1 MTDAPTPAEIAA
13 MPKVLLHDHLDGGL
27 RPQTII
33 ELADAI
39 GHKLPTTNA
48 DELADWFFCGGED
61 IGDLP
66 KYLDKFGHTFGV
78 MQGKEALHRVA
89 RECAEDLAADGV
101 IYAEIR
107 FAPLLHSGTGLS
119 VDEVIETVVDGL
131 AVGSAGTTLRCG
143 VLAVALRNHDNSLAV
158 AEAAVRHRDRGVV
171 GFDIAGPEDGFP
183 PQRHLAAFQYLQREN
198 FHFTIH
204 AGEAF
209 GPRSIWKAVQW
220 CGAERLGHG
229 YRIVEDITFPGDGD
243 FSADEP
249 QLGTLASFI
258 RDRRIALEICPTSN
272 VHINGA
278 SSIAHHPVSALA
290 YLGFRVTINTD
301 NRLMSRC
308 TMSSEFAELVEHHDW
323 TVDDIMTATINAA
336 KSTFLPFQ
344 ERNDLIEDILE
355 LTND

>member
-1 MTDAPTPAEIAA
+1 MTEALTLGEIAA
-13 MPKVLLHDHLDGGL
+13 LPKVLLHDHLDGGL

-39 GHKLPTTNA
+39 GHELPANDS
-48 DELADWFFCGGED
+48 DELAEWFFCGGDD

-78 MQGKEALHRVA
+78 MQTKGSLHRVA

-101 IYAEIR
+101 VYAEVR
-107 FAPLLHSGTGLS
+107 FAPLLHSSTGLS
-119 VDEVIETVVDGL
+119 IDEIIETVVDGL
-131 AVGSAGTTLRCG
+131 AVGSVGTALRCG
-143 VLAVALRNHDNSLAV
+143 VLAVALRNHDNSLEV

-171 GFDIAGPEDGFP
+171 GFDIAGPEKGFP

-229 YRIVEDITFPGDGD
+229 YRIVEDID
-243 FSADEP
+243 FSTDEP
-249 QLGTLASFI
+249 KLGSLASYI

-272 VHINGA
+272 VHIKGVD
-278 SSIAHHPVSALA
+278 SIDHHPVSALA

-308 TMSSEFAELVEHHDW
+308 SMTSEFAELVEHHDW

-336 KSTFLPFQ
+336 KSTFLPFD
-344 ERNDLIEDILE
+344 ERNDLIEDILG
-355 LTND
+355 LAGD